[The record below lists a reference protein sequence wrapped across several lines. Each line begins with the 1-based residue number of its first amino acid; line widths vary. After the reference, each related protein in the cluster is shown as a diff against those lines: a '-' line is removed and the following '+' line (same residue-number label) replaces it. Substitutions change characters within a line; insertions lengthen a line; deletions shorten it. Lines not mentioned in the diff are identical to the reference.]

1 MTFNLPSLKSAFQPT
16 THQRGDIKNLLDD
29 FFYDSERRVP
39 YFSSPS
45 KETGFCPQLDISETN
60 SDYNILFDLPG
71 VSKKDIDLKVDNN
84 ILTIKGKKEFDKEH
98 KDNNFYIRERFYG
111 DFHRTINLPSD
122 ANTEQINTNFKD
134 GVLQITVSKS
144 SDSHVKAIE
153 INE

>member
-1 MTFNLPSLKSAFQPT
+1 MTFNLPSLKSVFQPT

-39 YFSSPS
+39 YFSNQS
-45 KETGFCPQLDISETN
+45 KESGFCPQLDISETN

-98 KDNNFYIRERFYG
+98 KNNNFYIRERFYG
-111 DFHRTINLPSD
+111 DFHRTVHLPSD
-122 ANTEQINTNFKD
+122 TDIDKIKTNFKD
-134 GVLQITVSKS
+134 GLLHIIIPKS
-144 SDSHVKAIE
+144 SDSHVKSIE
-153 INE
+153 IKE